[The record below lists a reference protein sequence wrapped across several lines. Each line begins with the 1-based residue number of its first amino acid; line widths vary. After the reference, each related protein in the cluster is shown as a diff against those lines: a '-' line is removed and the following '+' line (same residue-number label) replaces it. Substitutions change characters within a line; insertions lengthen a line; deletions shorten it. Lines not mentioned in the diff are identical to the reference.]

1 MAILRSVS
9 SPPSLLLSV
18 NVKTVTDIP
27 GDIIHQANKVRIL
40 FPRVTSLSGRV
51 IIITP
56 RLQPSQPSGT
66 TGTATPPGPLL
77 ELLMMDLTIRFSII
91 TSISLS
97 SVINRNQPQTSGAF
111 QYLRICTAQREKKTH
126 NLHIY
131 KTKR

>member
-1 MAILRSVS
+1 MRSVS

-27 GDIIHQANKVRIL
+27 GDIIHQVNKVRIL

-66 TGTATPPGPLL
+66 TGTATPPGPPGPLL

-111 QYLRICTAQREKKTH
+111 QYLRICAAQTERKTH
-126 NLHIY
+126 NLHYY
-131 KTKR
+131 KTKG